1 MENVSSSQGALPP
14 PGNKRSIID
23 RIKGMNR
30 IFAATVVLPT
40 TIAVIYFGLISSD
53 IYVSESRFVVRSAQR
68 QTPSSTFGALLQGT
82 GIARVTDDAY
92 PVIDYIQSRD
102 ALAELNNKNYIRN
115 IYGTHGDIF
124 SRFPGIIRDNSFEE
138 LLRFY
143 QKNIVD
149 VQLDTASAIT
159 TLKVRAFTA
168 QDAHSINESLLTQS
182 EHLVNSMNARA
193 ADDSIRF
200 AQREVDLAATKAKDA
215 TIALANFRNSH
226 TVFDPEKQS
235 QLQLQQVASLQAQLF
250 SNQTQLAQVSSISP
264 ANPQIAALKTNIEAI
279 QRQIASATGG
289 VTGDKGSLSGKTVE
303 YERLQLDAQFAQKQL
318 TSALSSLEIARA
330 DAQRKQLYL
339 ERIVQPNTPDM
350 ALEPRRIRSILA
362 TFILGMVS
370 WGVVSLLIAG
380 IKEHRD

>member
-1 MENVSSSQGALPP
+1 
-14 PGNKRSIID
+14 
-23 RIKGMNR
+23 
-30 IFAATVVLPT
+30 
-40 TIAVIYFGLISSD
+40 
-53 IYVSESRFVVRSAQR
+53 
-68 QTPSSTFGALLQGT
+68 
-82 GIARVTDDAY
+82 
-92 PVIDYIQSRD
+92 
-102 ALAELNNKNYIRN
+102 
-115 IYGTHGDIF
+115 
-124 SRFPGIIRDNSFEE
+124 
-138 LLRFY
+138 
-143 QKNIVD
+143 
-149 VQLDTASAIT
+149 
-159 TLKVRAFTA
+159 
-168 QDAHSINESLLTQS
+168 
-182 EHLVNSMNARA
+182 MNARA

-370 WGVVSLLIAG
+370 WGSY
-380 IKEHRD
+380 RY